1 MKPET
6 ETKPEVRA
14 QGKKR
19 CARDELD
26 IDESEDE
33 HKEKEEEEKKEE
45 EIKEEKEKDSE
56 TTEMAVDET
65 PQEQA

>member
-19 CARDELD
+19 CAQDELD

-45 EIKEEKEKDSE
+45 EKEEEKEKDSE